1 MPRFGLALN
10 LGLEDRSV
18 AATAR
23 LYQDVLDIV
32 AYGEESGLDA
42 VWIGQHHF
50 TDTPGPVP
58 SPLVL
63 LAAAVGR
70 TQRIDL
76 GTGIVTLPL
85 EEPIRLAEDA
95 GTLDVLSGGRVQ
107 LGVGTGGANL
117 GAFAAFGL
125 DAADRHRLFD
135 ERIAR
140 LDHLLAGRPV
150 ADGAP
155 AIIQPH
161 VPGLHRRVWQAV
173 TSEERA
179 RSAGRL
185 GQGIQVGAFF
195 DPVVDGQLPK
205 VRAYLD
211 AYAPTQE
218 DDGPRIGVFRFVYLG
233 ASRDAVLAELE
244 PVLGPRL
251 PALAE
256 RAATSG
262 NHSLRGLPLDRYLD
276 AVGAIYG
283 SVDDAVAALDADPVV
298 ALATDVVANSA
309 VQSTFSAELSRSQI
323 DALVAVRDAR
333 ARRDLVVG

>member
-18 AATAR
+18 PATAR
-23 LYQDVLDIV
+23 LYEDVLDVV
-32 AYGEESGLDA
+32 AYAEQSGIDA

-50 TDTPGPVP
+50 TNTPGPVP

-63 LAAAVGR
+63 LTAAVAR
-70 TQRIDL
+70 TSRIDL

-85 EEPIRLAEDA
+85 EDPIRLAEDA

-117 GAFAAFGL
+117 GAFSAFGH
-125 DAADRHRLFD
+125 DSADRHRLFD
-135 ERIAR
+135 EKIAR
-140 LDHLLAGRPV
+140 LNDILAGRPV
-150 ADGAP
+150 SDSSP

-161 VPGLHRRVWQAV
+161 VPDLHRRVWQAV
-173 TSEERA
+173 TSLDRA

-195 DPVVDGQLPK
+195 DSVVDGQLPK
-205 VRAYLD
+205 VEAYLD
-211 AYAPTQE
+211 AYSSTGP
-218 DDGPRIGVFRFVYLG
+218 DDLPRIGVFRFVYLG
-233 ASRDAVLAELE
+233 VSRDAVLAELE
-244 PVLGPRL
+244 PILGPRL
-251 PALAE
+251 PLLAD
-256 RAATSG
+256 RASVSG
-262 NHSLRGLPLDRYLD
+262 NDRLRGLGLEDYLD

-283 SVDDAVAALDADPVV
+283 SADDAQAALAADPVV

-309 VQSTFSAELSRSQI
+309 VQSTFSATASRAQV
-323 DALVAVRDAR
+323 DALVAVRSEGV
-333 ARRDLVVG
+333 LVE